1 VEYRFDKH
9 YSLDEARALLPEI
22 RKWLE
27 QASRL
32 RRDLEKLDERLSS
45 LMGVGAD
52 LGGKMVNDWARKI
65 AEFKSVLL
73 EFHRREIQ
81 IKDLSRGLIDFPAII
96 GGREVF
102 LCWEQ
107 DEEDIEYWHDLD
119 TGYAGREK
127 LSGSE

>member
-27 QASRL
+27 QASHL

-65 AEFKSVLL
+65 AEFKGVLL

-107 DEEDIEYWHDLD
+107 DEEDIEFWHDLD